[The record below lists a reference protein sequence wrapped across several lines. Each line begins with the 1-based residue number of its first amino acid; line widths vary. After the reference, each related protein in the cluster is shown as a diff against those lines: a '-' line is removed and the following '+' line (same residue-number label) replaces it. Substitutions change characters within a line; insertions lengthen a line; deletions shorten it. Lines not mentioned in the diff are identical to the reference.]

1 MRPLT
6 LCLLITL
13 AATAG
18 CKGAPE
24 QADGGAPPDSAAPAD
39 LGCFVNPVT
48 HLQIINACTSAQQVD
63 KKPSLPLLR
72 PDGTLPPL
80 P

>member
-6 LCLLITL
+6 LCLLSVL

-24 QADGGAPPDSAAPAD
+24 QADGGAPRDSAAPAD

-63 KKPSLPLLR
+63 KKPLLPLLR